1 MKSDLM
7 PPAPP
12 TFLKRLP
19 WALGQTPIHT
29 VYIYVILSTVGCS
42 WREHEH
48 LTSLT
53 VAGCE
58 YELSRT
64 SNHGALDSAAHSI
77 PCLIRKSRRMTGAL
91 ISRLCG
97 VLNAFL
103 MH

>member
-29 VYIYVILSTVGCS
+29 VYMYVILSTVGCS

-58 YELSRT
+58 YELTTCQQDIQSRST
-64 SNHGALDSAAHSI
+64 RLRCPFNSMLD
-77 PCLIRKSRRMTGAL
+77 T
-91 ISRLCG
+91 
-97 VLNAFL
+97 
-103 MH
+103 